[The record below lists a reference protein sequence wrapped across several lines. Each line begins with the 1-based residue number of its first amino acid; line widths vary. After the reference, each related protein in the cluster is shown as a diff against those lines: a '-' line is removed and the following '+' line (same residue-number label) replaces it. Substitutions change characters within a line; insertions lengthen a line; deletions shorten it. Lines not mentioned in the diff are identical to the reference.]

1 MCRLKL
7 VMAAA
12 IAAVAVQLMCVHSA
26 DAATPAAET
35 ASPKPPIK
43 QAAAAV
49 PTAVA
54 DDTAPKPPIKRGAV
68 EDAAP
73 LRTAIVLWDNVAMRA
88 AAKDSAPAQ
97 AQLWR
102 GEALEIR
109 GERPDHFQVYDYRRE
124 RGGFVRKSALL
135 PLAGPAAQP
144 DAILA
149 ALRVVRQQTGGE
161 SLGVGLAA
169 AYVQAAS
176 GEQMNAASG
185 AEALDA
191 MGTLAERLADRA
203 SRTQPRTDVAPTPA
217 SAAADA
223 QMAAQLDVAARYGL
237 RFVTLERDS
246 GAVQLCYDGAA
257 FRRVLAMP
265 AATPEQKA
273 RAALALTRQDCVDPT
288 APPPQREALDQWRAD
303 VLDKVDLK
311 DPLLTAY
318 WRNRVLM
325 RQTGVWSSLAF
336 IRARRAAMGVGL
348 PAALSATPNAAG
360 ATSSMPAMLQ
370 VDASSAAARRAL
382 EAFARI
388 VPAELSD
395 DDQPAYN
402 DAAMRGN
409 AMRWATLPSPATTQ
423 RLAGLKVDVRPGQ
436 PGETCVTLTLDGATA
451 KDGKGQRLVAGS
463 TGADNAAPLLRRCA
477 WGLVVAAS
485 VRANREGNAIAI
497 ASVPAD
503 GWRELWLLRRGA
515 KGWTLSVLPPAPAQ
529 PGLGYAE
536 FAGFV
541 PGGKEMLVAR
551 ESRAEGRYRKAYELI
566 DLDTLETRRQAAE
579 AAMLGAF
586 QRWQAPEWKGA
597 TLSLR

>member
-1 MCRLKL
+1 MRRLKL

-26 DAATPAAET
+26 DAATPPPPAAPLVVG
-35 ASPKPPIK
+35 AS
-43 QAAAAV
+43 
-49 PTAVA
+49 
-54 DDTAPKPPIKRGAV
+54 DGSAPKPPIKR
-68 EDAAP
+68 AAP
-73 LRTAIVLWDNVAMRA
+73 DEASAGSRTAIVLWDNVAMRA

-97 AQLWR
+97 SQLWR

-135 PLAGPAAQP
+135 PLTGAAAQP
-144 DAILA
+144 DALLA
-149 ALRVVRQQTGGE
+149 ALRVVRQQSGGE
-161 SLGVGLAA
+161 SLGIGLAA

-176 GEQMNAASG
+176 ADQMNAATG

-203 SRTQPRTDVAPTPA
+203 SRAQPRTDVAPTPA

-223 QMAAQLDVAARYGL
+223 QIAAQLDVAARYGL

-265 AATPEQKA
+265 ASTPEQKA
-273 RAALALTRQDCVDPT
+273 RAALALTRQDCVDPA
-288 APPPQREALDQWRAD
+288 APPPRREAWDQWRAD

-311 DPLLTAY
+311 DPVLAPH

-336 IRARRAAMGVGL
+336 IRARRAAMG
-348 PAALSATPNAAG
+348 AE
-360 ATSSMPAMLQ
+360 MPASLQ
-370 VDASSAAARRAL
+370 VDASSAASRRAL
-382 EAFARI
+382 EAFTRI
-388 VPAELSD
+388 VPAELSE

-409 AMRWATLPSPATTQ
+409 AMRWAALPSGPMTQ
-423 RLAGLKVDVRPGQ
+423 SFGALKLDVQPGE
-436 PGETCVTLTLDGATA
+436 PGETCVTLTSATPGAT
-451 KDGKGQRLVAGS
+451 GVIS
-463 TGADNAAPLLRRCA
+463 TTTVPLLRRCA
-477 WGLVVAAS
+477 WGLVSAAS
-485 VRANREGNAIAI
+485 ARANREGNAIAI

-541 PGGKEMLVAR
+541 PGGKELLVAR
-551 ESRAEGRYRKAYELI
+551 ESRAEGRYRKAFELV
-566 DLDTLETRRQAAE
+566 DLDTLEARRQAAE
-579 AAMLGAF
+579 PAMLGAF
-586 QRWQAPEWKGA
+586 QRWQTAEWKA
-597 TLSLR
+597 ASLSVR